1 MNFVVNFHNSIF
13 LCITLY
19 DYTLQQ
25 KHIPAA
31 CDLPVKIWDA
41 QIPSVIWNSELSII
55 PLRLGLAMFYEH
67 SVKDCGG
74 LGKLVKTGTEINI
87 ELFLYMYG
95 KW

>member
-1 MNFVVNFHNSIF
+1 MYKQFFF
-13 LCITLY
+13 LWHSSNNMKIAT
-19 DYTLQQ
+19 
-25 KHIPAA
+25 PAEFA
-31 CDLPVKIWDA
+31 S

-55 PLRLGLAMFYEH
+55 LLRLGLAMFYEH

-95 KW
+95 K

>member
-31 CDLPVKIWDA
+31 QDLPVKIWGGIGASATGLYKDMEHGVKLA
-41 QIPSVIWNSELSII
+41 IICWLKQYLIWQFDPML
-55 PLRLGLAMFYEH
+55 M
-67 SVKDCGG
+67 
-74 LGKLVKTGTEINI
+74 TGFHYD
-87 ELFLYMYG
+87 FLEE
-95 KW
+95 